1 MTEAETETADPNTC
15 EYKGM
20 TVTYKRCE
28 VLTDDYGNS
37 ALFVYFDF
45 TNNSED
51 TESFYNSEFVSDFC
65 DFLKQ
70 YLLWL
75 KDLAENNRQ
84 LDLFKLDCGSKPFNI
99 INGIEPSRVASLLS
113 DYSLYFSYLNGTSIT
128 SGISDND
135 KFMEMHYLATE
146 KITKDK
152 IKLQ

>member
-1 MTEAETETADPNTC
+1 MF
-15 EYKGM
+15 K
-20 TVTYKRCE
+20 
-28 VLTDDYGNS
+28 
-37 ALFVYFDF
+37 
-45 TNNSED
+45 D

-75 KDLAENNRQ
+75 KELAENNRQ